1 MNDTTSQSANS
12 WLDVGYGADLQ
23 EFLLK
28 QCHVKMVLDN
38 QSRRSFASA
47 DVNTIIALF
56 SPPAERRE
64 SGLERTARFVMF
76 KVPFEQVLSPVVFE
90 EIEATAD
97 RRATPE
103 YRVFPIR
110 QDRLLEDGCEL
121 LEDEETGADSFFYL
135 TQKQVRDLAIEPEFL
150 HPILVSSD
158 QVAGFEI
165 GQEDTDI
172 VLVTTQKPK
181 KELRGTRFI
190 DYIHSGETECFPGR
204 GGASIPAMRP
214 SCKGHRPY
222 WYSVSIPK
230 PPPIYWMEMRRERYF
245 TLFNRAALSADHTF

>member
-1 MNDTTSQSANS
+1 
-12 WLDVGYGADLQ
+12 
-23 EFLLK
+23 
-28 QCHVKMVLDN
+28 
-38 QSRRSFASA
+38 
-47 DVNTIIALF
+47 
-56 SPPAERRE
+56 
-64 SGLERTARFVMF
+64 MF

-121 LEDEETGADSFFYL
+121 LEDEETGASQREKSGRPASGPLIKVARYISNKWGGKYLRAPDIYWTILEKGKGKLVRLGKIAEVRFGIKTGADSFFYL

-204 GGASIPAMRP
+204 GGASIPAMRT

-222 WYSVSIPK
+222 WHSVSIPK
-230 PPPIYWMEMRRERYF
+230 PPPIYWMEMRRERDF
-245 TLFNRAALSADHTF
+245 TVLNGGGVWGGQRW